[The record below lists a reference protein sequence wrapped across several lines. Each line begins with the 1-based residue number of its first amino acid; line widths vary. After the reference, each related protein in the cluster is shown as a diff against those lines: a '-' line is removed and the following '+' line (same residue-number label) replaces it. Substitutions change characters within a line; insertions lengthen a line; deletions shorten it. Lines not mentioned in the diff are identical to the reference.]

1 MDIKL
6 RESKDFSRDQIEQL
20 MGLYR
25 ELRWTKERKP
35 LDISEMLKNSTIVFS
50 LWDGDT
56 LVGFTRVLSDLVFR
70 ATIWDVVIHPNYR
83 GLGLGRKLIE
93 SVLGHP
99 KLARVEKFW
108 LVTEKP
114 DFYRRFGFSEER
126 ESMVFERRR
135 D

>member
-1 MDIKL
+1 MDIKV
-6 RESKDFSRDQIEQL
+6 RESKDFSQDQIEQL

-35 LDISEMLKNSTIVFS
+35 LDISEMLKNSTIVLS

-56 LVGFTRVLSDLVFR
+56 LVGFTRVLSDLVYR
-70 ATIWDVVIHPNYR
+70 ATIWDVVVHPNYR
-83 GLGLGRKLIE
+83 GVGLGRKLIE

-108 LVTEKP
+108 LITEKP
-114 DFYRRFGFSEER
+114 DFYRRFGFVEDR

-135 D
+135 A

>member
-6 RESKDFSRDQIEQL
+6 RESKDFSQNQVEQL

-25 ELRWTKERKP
+25 ELRWTKHRKP
-35 LDISEMLKNSTIVFS
+35 LEIAEMLRNSTIVLS

-56 LVGFTRVLSDLVFR
+56 LVGFTRVLSDLVYR
-70 ATIWDVVIHPNYR
+70 ATIWDVVVHPSYR

-93 SVLGHP
+93 RVLEHP
-99 KLARVEKFW
+99 KLARVERFW
-108 LVTEKP
+108 LVTDKP
-114 DFYRRFGFSEER
+114 DFYRRFGFAEER
-126 ESMVFERRR
+126 ESMVFERKR